1 MLNHTK
7 KIMTTQLTI
16 EKRIAELETVL
27 NSAAGRAALEDRSY
41 QIIGTGIPP
50 VLLLATPEGVLYSVR
65 DVERLLGLTMPRHR
79 VRRLLGRNAVS
90 LRAVLQPDNLK
101 CHHLRAFIDQEGVKK
116 LIDAAGHLSEDQQ
129 SAYGGWLLHIAPMLI
144 NNAREVD

>member
-1 MLNHTK
+1 M
-7 KIMTTQLTI
+7 
-16 EKRIAELETVL
+16 
-27 NSAAGRAALEDRSY
+27 
-41 QIIGTGIPP
+41 
-50 VLLLATPEGVLYSVR
+50 R